1 VPRLPLLNN
10 INTYI
15 NDIDFKCM
23 MAMKAL
29 DLEAVQAFVL
39 TSDFK
44 SFTRAAEAMDTTQ
57 SAVSLKIKRL
67 EAGLGRK
74 LLERTPR
81 LVRLSADG
89 NAFLEPARQL
99 VAAHHGA
106 VGSFGVEQR
115 RLVVG
120 ISHHIVGSELPLL
133 LKRMSAA
140 EPSLVL
146 EMRVST
152 SREVLDDLERGA
164 IDAAIVLRHDKR
176 RDGETILEEAF
187 AWMAAPDFEYRAGE
201 PLRLATQAEPC
212 SVRSMAIDALKAAR
226 IPWTEV
232 FVGGGIATTGA
243 AVSAGL
249 AVAALG
255 RRVAPLGTID
265 VGAKFNLPPLPS
277 RDVVLHSSVSDVRTR
292 NSLKTLAAT
301 IRATAG

>member
-1 VPRLPLLNN
+1 MKTL
-10 INTYI
+10 
-15 NDIDFKCM
+15 DI
-23 MAMKAL
+23 
-29 DLEAVQAFVL
+29 EAVQAFVL
-39 TSDFK
+39 TADFK

-67 EAGLGRK
+67 EDGLGRR

-89 NAFLEPARQL
+89 NAFLGPARHL
-99 VAAHHGA
+99 VAAHDGA
-106 VGSFGVEQR
+106 VGSFTVEQR

-133 LKRMSAA
+133 LKRMSGA

-152 SREVLDDLERGA
+152 SREVLDEFDRGV
-164 IDAAIVLRHDKR
+164 IDAAIVLSHDSHR
-176 RDGETILEEAF
+176 RGGETILEETF
-187 AWMAAPDFEYRAGE
+187 GWMAAPDFEHHPGE
-201 PLRLATQAEPC
+201 ALRLATQADPC
-212 SVRSMAIDALKAAR
+212 SVRSMAIDALNAAG
-226 IPWTEV
+226 IAWTEV

-255 RRVAPLGTID
+255 RRVAPTGTID
-265 VGAKFNLPPLPS
+265 VGAKFDLPPLPS
-277 RDVVLHSSVSDVRTR
+277 RDIVLYSNVADHQTKS
-292 NSLKTLAAT
+292 SLKTLAAT
-301 IRATAG
+301 IRATAN